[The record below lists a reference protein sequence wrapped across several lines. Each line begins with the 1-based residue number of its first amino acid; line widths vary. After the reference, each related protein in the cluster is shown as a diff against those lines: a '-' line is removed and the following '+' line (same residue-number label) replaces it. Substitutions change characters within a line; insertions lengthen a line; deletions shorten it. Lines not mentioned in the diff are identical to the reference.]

1 MSVLVLR
8 LAGPLQSWG
17 DDSRFERRETR
28 REPSKSGVL
37 GLLAAAQGRRR
48 TDSIE
53 DLMNLR
59 FGVRVDQP
67 GTVLTD
73 YQTVHVKG
81 YDEAPKLTYRQYVAD
96 AAFVAAVEG
105 DRTLINSLAEAIGQP
120 AFIPFL
126 GRRSCPVE
134 GKILLDVTDGG
145 VREALDQ
152 QDWVASTW
160 HRKRQPS
167 RVVLDAFA
175 DAEEGEVSERR
186 QDKPVSFASEDR
198 RYAVRSVAR
207 FTVSKENVDGRDTLD
222 GPVDWLQA
230 LGDD

>member
-17 DDSRFERRETR
+17 DDSRYERRETR

-48 TDSIE
+48 TDPVE

-73 YQTVHVKG
+73 YQTVHVNG
-81 YDEAPKLTYRQYVAD
+81 YEKPPKLTYRQYVAD

-105 DRTLINSLAEAIGQP
+105 DKTLINSLAEAIQQP

-134 GKILLDVTDGG
+134 GQILLGVESSDVRT
-145 VREALDQ
+145 ALDKQ
-152 QDWVASTW
+152 AWVASAW
-160 HRKRQPS
+160 HRQRQPT
-167 RVVLDAFA
+167 RVTLDAFA
-175 DAEEGEVSERR
+175 DAEPGEPAERR
-186 QDKPVSFASEDR
+186 HDNPGSFASDDR

-207 FTVSKENVDGRDTLD
+207 FT
-222 GPVDWLQA
+222 
-230 LGDD
+230 